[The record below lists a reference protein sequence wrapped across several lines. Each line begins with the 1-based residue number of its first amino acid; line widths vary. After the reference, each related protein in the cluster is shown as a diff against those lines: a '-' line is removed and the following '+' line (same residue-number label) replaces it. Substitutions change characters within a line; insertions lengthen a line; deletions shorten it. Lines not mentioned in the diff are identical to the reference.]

1 LENVNIFYSHWEYFT
16 HSWILFRPVGT
27 FCAHLV
33 RFSGFGTMH
42 QEKSGNPA
50 RRNRLL
56 MIFVESEGSAS
67 MLIGFSCSALHFHL
81 LA

>member
-1 LENVNIFYSHWEYFT
+1 
-16 HSWILFRPVGT
+16 
-27 FCAHLV
+27 LV